1 MALKNQVIIYTKP
14 GCCLCD
20 RVREQLRELQKRAAF
35 QWSEVNVQEDAEAL
49 VKFGEEIPV
58 VFVNGWKA
66 FKYRLDE
73 KAFLKLLA

>member
-1 MALKNQVIIYTKP
+1 M
-14 GCCLCD
+14 
-20 RVREQLRELQKRAAF
+20 RELQKRAAF